1 VSEQLPSKFVEQL
14 RKLPIV
20 VRYEL
25 LKQLRRFRLYG
36 LLAIGSLATFAGVI
50 LASYF
55 LGGASGTTA
64 SDFSYLIVTLG
75 EFGYFSLIAGV
86 FFSGDAISSE
96 FEHKT
101 GYLMFLNPVTRTTL
115 LIGKYLS
122 SCIACVLVVTTPYF
136 ILSLGVMLIY
146 GELPTGLLL
155 SYLFAVFYACSVAAL
170 TFVFS
175 SLFKGSMGASIL
187 PFLLIFFVFPIIM
200 AVLMIAGYE
209 PFLFINYGAQ
219 VAQNILLD
227 TYPPNKLTL
236 RVGAGGFGITVTEF
250 YATVAE
256 GVIIMGSYLVIGL
269 ILSALIMRRRQ
280 MT

>member
-1 VSEQLPSKFVEQL
+1 MPSKIIEQL
-14 RKLPIV
+14 RRLPVV

-36 LLAIGSLATFAGVI
+36 LLIIGSAATLAAVI
-50 LASYF
+50 LGLVF
-55 LGGASGTTA
+55 LGDISGTSA
-64 SDFSYLIVTLG
+64 SDFSYLIISLG
-75 EFGYFSLIAGV
+75 GLSYFGLIAGV

-115 LIGKYLS
+115 LLGKYLS
-122 SCIACVLVVTTPYF
+122 SCIACMLVVTLPYF
-136 ILSLGVMLIY
+136 VISLGVTLIY
-146 GELPTGLLL
+146 GELPAGLLL
-155 SYLFAVFYACSVAAL
+155 SYVFALFYAFSVTAL

-175 SLFKGSMGASIL
+175 SLFRGSMGASIL
-187 PFLLIFFVFPIIM
+187 PFILIFFVFPVIM
-200 AVLMIAGYE
+200 AVLMIAGIE
-209 PFLFINYGAQ
+209 PIIFINYGSQ
-219 VAQNILLD
+219 IMQNILLNP
-227 TYPPNKLTL
+227 YPPNRLTFTI
-236 RVGAGGFGITVTEF
+236 GAGGMGITVTEF

-256 GVIIMGSYLVIGL
+256 GVIIMGSYLAIGL